1 MLSIHNNINFIIKN
15 NKIPLIKHLLCGRP
29 CANIVS
35 LKSEKVDTIY
45 Q

>member
-1 MLSIHNNINFIIKN
+1 MLNIHNINVIIKN
-15 NKIPLIKHLLCGRP
+15 NRIPLSIRYVLGPVL
-29 CANIVS
+29 ILSS